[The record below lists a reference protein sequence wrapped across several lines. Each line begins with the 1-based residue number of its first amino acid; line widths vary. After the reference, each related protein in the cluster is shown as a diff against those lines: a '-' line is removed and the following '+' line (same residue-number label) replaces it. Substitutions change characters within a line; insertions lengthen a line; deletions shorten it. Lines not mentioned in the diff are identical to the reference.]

1 MPISSKSQTLANS
14 LFQAGFHVVTL
25 PSPTHPSFIVTASS
39 TGVPGYLE
47 NDARDLY
54 RVMGMIADDLKDEI
68 GITDYYVGGYSL
80 GGTHTAYV
88 SYIDA
93 QEKRFNFKKAVV
105 INPAVN
111 LFNSVKILD
120 SMVDKH
126 LRKDPDAVDRF
137 LDHIFDQVIALY
149 SVKDNIDFTDNA
161 FLYRAYT
168 VLEPPE
174 QELELLIGVTFRL
187 TSNDMAFTSDVM
199 TNAAYVVPKNA
210 RLTATTS
217 LTDVMIQGMRLNF
230 VDYIDAIYIP
240 YMQSRYPGSTRD
252 QLIAEASLQPI
263 ERYLRTDP
271 RVVLVGTADDI
282 ILSRAEVAWLE
293 DVFGDRARIFPTGGH
308 CGSMDQREFVRTIL
322 ELIVTPE
329 ARS

>member
-1 MPISSKSQTLANS
+1 M
-14 LFQAGFHVVTL
+14 VTL
-25 PSPTHPSFIVTASS
+25 PSPTHPSFMVTASS
-39 TGVPGYLE
+39 TSVPGNLE
-47 NDARDLY
+47 EDAHDLY

-105 INPAVN
+105 INPSVN
-111 LFNSVKILD
+111 LYNSVNVLD
-120 SMVDKH
+120 NMVDKH
-126 LRKDPDAVDRF
+126 LRHDPEAVDRF

-149 SVKDNIDFTDNA
+149 SVKDNIDFTDNS

-199 TNAAYVVPKNA
+199 TNAAFVVPKNA
-210 RLTATTS
+210 QLTATTS

-230 VDYIDAIYIP
+230 VNYFDGVYVP
-240 YMQSRYPGSTRD
+240 FMQRRTPGISRELLVEQAGLY
-252 QLIAEASLQPI
+252 PI

-271 RVVLVGTADDI
+271 RVVLLGTADDI

-308 CGSMDQREFVRTIL
+308 CGSMDQRQFVRTML
-322 ELIVTPE
+322 ELLVAPE